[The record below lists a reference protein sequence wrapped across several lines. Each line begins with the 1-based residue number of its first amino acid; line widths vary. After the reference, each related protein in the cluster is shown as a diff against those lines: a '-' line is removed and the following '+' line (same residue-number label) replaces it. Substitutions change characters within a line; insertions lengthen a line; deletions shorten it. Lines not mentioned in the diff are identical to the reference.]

1 MFEGLPNDL
10 GSLRL
15 LRHRRFSRMKIKSVL
30 FLLLILVFALGSCES
45 KKDEQKAT
53 PQASKETPKP
63 KAVEAAPS
71 DALAKV
77 GDRYVRVADYEKQL
91 VKLSPK
97 LAESEHGRKY
107 VVNQYIEN
115 ILIEKEAETRGLTK
129 DPALAAKI
137 EDYTRSLYRNS
148 LLQAL
153 KEGQKPVSDEEA
165 KKYFQEHEEEF
176 VQPDRVR
183 LSLIEVDLDKEKEI
197 NAVQKDLKAG
207 KDFAQLAMAHSKHV
221 SGKRGGDIGFV
232 TQKQYKVLTDVAFTM
247 KPGEISKPFKTPT
260 GWAIIKVTEFVKKQ
274 AIPLEEG
281 IKRASARLEATET
294 SKSFDTLM
302 KGLRE
307 KNQVVVYED
316 RIKQLQKEAAAQE
329 TPAKKAP

>member
-1 MFEGLPNDL
+1 
-10 GSLRL
+10 
-15 LRHRRFSRMKIKSVL
+15 MKIKLVL

-115 ILIEKEAETRGLTK
+115 LLIEKEAETRGLTK

-232 TQKQYKVLTDVAFTM
+232 TQKQYKVLTDVALAM

-316 RIKQLQKEAAAQE
+316 KIKHLQKEAAAQE

>member
-1 MFEGLPNDL
+1 
-10 GSLRL
+10 
-15 LRHRRFSRMKIKSVL
+15 MKIKWTL
-30 FLLLILVFALGSCES
+30 FLVLIFVFALGSCES
-45 KKDEQKAT
+45 KKEEQKTA
-53 PQASKETPKP
+53 PQVSKEAPEPKP
-63 KAVEAAPS
+63 VEAAPS

-77 GDRYVRVADYEKQL
+77 GDRFIRVADYEKLL

-115 ILIEKEAETRGLTK
+115 ILIEKEAEARGLTK

-148 LLQAL
+148 ILQTL
-153 KEGQKPVSDEEA
+153 KEGQKPISDEEA

-176 VQPDRVR
+176 IQPDRVR
-183 LSLIEVDLDKEKEI
+183 LSLIEVPLDKEKEI
-197 NAVQKDLKAG
+197 NSIQKELKAG
-207 KDFAQLAMAHSKHV
+207 KDFAQTAMAHSKHV

-260 GWAIIKVTEFVKKQ
+260 GWSIIKVTEFVKKQ
-274 AIPLEEG
+274 DIPMEEG
-281 IKRASARLEATET
+281 IKRARARLEATET
-294 SKSFDTLM
+294 SKSFDALM
-302 KGLRE
+302 KTLKE
-307 KNQVVVYED
+307 KNQVLLYED
-316 RIKQLQKEAAAQE
+316 KIKQIQKGAPAEE
-329 TPAKKAP
+329 TPAKKGP